1 MKGRGDI
8 GREGGSCRSEYR
20 EVGKIFDHLESVRT
34 DPWRH
39 YYTAAYVY
47 VETGSEAG
55 QGAYL

>member
-39 YYTAAYVY
+39 YYTAAYV
-47 VETGSEAG
+47 
-55 QGAYL
+55 